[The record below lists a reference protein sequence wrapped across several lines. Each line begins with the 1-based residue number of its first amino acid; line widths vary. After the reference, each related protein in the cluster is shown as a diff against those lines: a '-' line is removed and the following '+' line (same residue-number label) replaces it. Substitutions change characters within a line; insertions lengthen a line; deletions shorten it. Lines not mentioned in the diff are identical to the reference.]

1 MRVAMRRLAAP
12 ALVAVAACYQGLAP
26 TELGVDATSGEHGT
40 SGVHDDGTSE
50 GSTGDALGC
59 TPDAGPMVVRRL
71 TRFEYDNT
79 VRDLLGTSL
88 RPAQDFAPDPSWLGF
103 DNNGS
108 VATVGDAIA
117 EQYLHAAEALAADA
131 VTRLPELLPCDVATA
146 DDACTDTFIAA
157 FARRAWRRT
166 PTAEQLA
173 SLRAVYDAGDGLEA
187 GVGMVIETVL
197 QSPRFLYRFELG
209 RSELGDGLALLDGH
223 EVASRLSYFVWGS
236 LPDDALLDAAAS
248 GELDA
253 QGGVMAHAE
262 RMLDD
267 PRAEDGVVHLFEQV
281 LGLQALDGIAKD
293 PAVFPG
299 WTDAV
304 RDSMHGEA
312 RRFVAEAVLHDDGT
326 LAGLVNARFTFADA
340 TLAEYYGLAQVLGPA
355 LERVE
360 LSDGDHRGGLL
371 RQGALLAALG
381 KFGAT
386 APVQRGKFVRQQLL
400 CEPLPPPPDDVDFE
414 PPTIDP
420 DATARE
426 RYEQHSQDPQCSG
439 CHTRMDPIG
448 FGFEHY
454 DGAGAWRR
462 FEHGLPIDD
471 RGTIIGLDARGDV
484 EFSGVG
490 GLADELLASGRLH
503 DCVALHSFR
512 YALGRAET
520 VQDECTLD
528 ELRASFRE
536 HGDLRRLVVE
546 IAGSEAFR
554 TVRAAEAP

>member
-1 MRVAMRRLAAP
+1 MLVAAAA
-12 ALVAVAACYQGLAP
+12 ALVACHADAP
-26 TELGVDATSGEHGT
+26 RSVSGAETSTSTSGA
-40 SGVHDDGTSE
+40 HDDGTSE
-50 GSTGDALGC
+50 SSTGDAVGC

-88 RPAQDFAPDPSWLGF
+88 RPAEGFAPDPSWLGF

-131 VTRLPELLPCDVATA
+131 VTRLPELLPCDPALA
-146 DDACTDTFIAA
+146 DDACVDAFTAA
-157 FARRAWRRT
+157 FARRAWRRE

-173 SLRAVYDAGDGLEA
+173 ALRTIYDAGGGLEA
-187 GVGMVIETVL
+187 GIGMLIETVL

-209 RSELGDGLALLDGH
+209 RAELGDGVALLDGH

-236 LPDDALLDAAAS
+236 LPDDALLDAAAA
-248 GELDA
+248 GELDEA
-253 QGGVMAHAE
+253 DGVMTHAE

-293 PAVFPG
+293 PAVFPA
-299 WTDAV
+299 WSDAV
-304 RDSMHGEA
+304 RDSMRGET
-312 RRFVAEAVLHDDGT
+312 RRFLAEAVLRDDGT
-326 LAGLVNARFTFADA
+326 LEGLVNARFTFADA
-340 TLAEYYGLAQVLGPA
+340 TLAEYYGLARELGPE

-360 LSDGDHRGGLL
+360 LDDGDHRGGLL

-400 CEPLPPPPDDVDFE
+400 CESLPPPPDDVDFE

-426 RYEQHSQDPQCSG
+426 RYEQHSADPQCSG

-454 DGAGAWRR
+454 DGAGAWRGL
-462 FEHGLPIDD
+462 EHGLPIDD
-471 RGTIIGLDARGDV
+471 RGTIVGLDARGDV
-484 EFSGVG
+484 EFTGTD
-490 GLADELLASGRLH
+490 GLAHELLASGRLH

-512 YALGRAET
+512 YALGREET
-520 VQDECTLD
+520 LQDACTLD
-528 ELRASFRE
+528 ELRASFRA
-536 HGDLRRLVVE
+536 HGDVRRLVVE
-546 IAGSEAFR
+546 IAGSPAFR
-554 TVRAAEAP
+554 TVRSAEAP

>member
-1 MRVAMRRLAAP
+1 MRRLATP
-12 ALVAVAACYQGLAP
+12 ALVFVAACYEGLAP
-26 TELGVDATSGEHGT
+26 TEIGVDATSGDPGT
-40 SGVHDDGTSE
+40 SGVHGDGTSE

-88 RPAQDFAPDPSWLGF
+88 RPAQDFAPDPVWLGF

-131 VTRLPELLPCDVATA
+131 IGRLPELLPCDPALA
-146 DDACTDTFIAA
+146 DDACIDAFVAA
-157 FARRAWRRT
+157 FVRKAWRRE
-166 PTAEQLA
+166 PTAQQLA
-173 SLRAVYDAGDGLEA
+173 ALRAVYDAGGGLEH
-187 GVGMVIETVL
+187 GIGMLIETVL

-209 RSELGDGLALLDGH
+209 RDELGDGLARLDGH
-223 EVASRLSYFVWGS
+223 EIASRLSYFVWGS
-236 LPDDALLDAAAS
+236 LPDDALLDAAAA
-248 GELDA
+248 GELEARDA
-253 QGGVMAHAE
+253 VMAHAE

-293 PAVFPG
+293 PAVFPA
-299 WTDAV
+299 WSDAV
-304 RDSMHGEA
+304 RDSMHGET

-326 LAGLVNARFTFADA
+326 LDGLVNARFTFADA
-340 TLAEYYGLAQVLGPA
+340 TLAEYYGLAQALGPE

-360 LSDGDHRGGLL
+360 LDDDDHRGGLL
-371 RQGALLAALG
+371 RLGALSAALG

-386 APVQRGKFVRQQLL
+386 APVLRGKFVRQQLL
-400 CEPLPPPPDDVDFE
+400 CESLPPPPDDVDFE
-414 PPTIDP
+414 PPDIDP

-426 RYEQHSQDPQCSG
+426 RYEQHSIDAQCSG
-439 CHTRMDPIG
+439 CHVRMDPIG

-454 DGAGAWRR
+454 DGAGAWREL
-462 FEHGLPIDD
+462 EHGLPIDD
-471 RGTIIGLDARGDV
+471 RGTIVGLDARGDV
-484 EFSGVG
+484 HFTGVD

-520 VQDECTLD
+520 LQDECTLD
-528 ELRASFRE
+528 ELRASFRA
-536 HGDLRRLVVE
+536 HGDIRRLVVE
-546 IAGSEAFR
+546 IVGSEAFR
-554 TVRAAEAP
+554 TVRPAEAP